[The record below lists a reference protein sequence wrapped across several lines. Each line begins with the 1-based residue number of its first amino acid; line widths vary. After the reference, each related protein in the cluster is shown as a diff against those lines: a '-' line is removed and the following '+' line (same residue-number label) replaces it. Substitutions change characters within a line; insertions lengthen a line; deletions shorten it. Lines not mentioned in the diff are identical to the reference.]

1 MGVSSKMN
9 VHQAS
14 RRINSGQ
21 HAANV
26 RVQPPVY
33 GHPVNM
39 GVRQQ
44 AMHQVNQWQTHQ
56 AWQAQQHHQTQ
67 TIQKTFIE
75 GGANRGGAAPPPQQR
90 RAPSQAIPILDAPS
104 SSEEEKAPQ
113 PKKSSALLIIDPD
126 TMEEVKVEKVAP
138 KPKQNKGKGGKG
150 GPRLTGLANY
160 EARKMQR
167 QSSIGSRTVSSGPP
181 ARGAG
186 AAPLNN
192 DYSSPN
198 HKEGSIEEKELHT
211 SPALEIP
218 PQVPQVPQVPMPA
231 PVQVQHREPSPVS
244 QRQAFL
250 ENNNQLSYNESP
262 LNHSY
267 SHTMMQERQEEP
279 MGHEFDQMHLMGQIQ
294 APQMQTPHPQQWD
307 MQPPSQPTY
316 VQPNAILL
324 GKQHES
330 EQQNPQLNEWQQVSD
345 LAETSSIP
353 DDTMSVDSDE
363 NKGRSKAQ
371 MKNQK
376 KHQRQRERKAKE
388 LRNQCMQLV
397 VKWKLSALAA
407 PLIGMGFPEEQC
419 MDAVCACSDGKK
431 AVDLERCVA
440 WLLTEQSKGS
450 AFSFGNSDDAKNEP
464 SRKPD
469 IDITDEVQKMV
480 DAESAMNISGAEVER
495 AVLAHN
501 GDVYS
506 ACNALGVV
514 H

>member
-1 MGVSSKMN
+1 MGAVFLKMN

-67 TIQKTFIE
+67 IIQKTFVE

-167 QSSIGSRTVSSGPP
+167 QSSIGSKTVSSGPP

-218 PQVPQVPQVPMPA
+218 PQVPQVPQVPMPPMPA
-231 PVQVQHREPSPVS
+231 PVQVQHREPFESLLQPYDDARAAGGANGTRVRS
-244 QRQAFL
+244 NAF
-250 ENNNQLSYNESP
+250 NGSNAGAANAD
-262 LNHSY
+262 
-267 SHTMMQERQEEP
+267 T
-279 MGHEFDQMHLMGQIQ
+279 
-294 APQMQTPHPQQWD
+294 
-307 MQPPSQPTY
+307 PPSAVGHATSFATCLCSAKC
-316 VQPNAILL
+316 NSA
-324 GKQHES
+324 
-330 EQQNPQLNEWQQVSD
+330 WQ
-345 LAETSSIP
+345 
-353 DDTMSVDSDE
+353 
-363 NKGRSKAQ
+363 
-371 MKNQK
+371 
-376 KHQRQRERKAKE
+376 
-388 LRNQCMQLV
+388 
-397 VKWKLSALAA
+397 AA
-407 PLIGMGFPEEQC
+407 
-419 MDAVCACSDGKK
+419 
-431 AVDLERCVA
+431 R
-440 WLLTEQSKGS
+440 
-450 AFSFGNSDDAKNEP
+450 
-464 SRKPD
+464 R
-469 IDITDEVQKMV
+469 
-480 DAESAMNISGAEVER
+480 
-495 AVLAHN
+495 
-501 GDVYS
+501 
-506 ACNALGVV
+506 
-514 H
+514 